1 MSFASL
7 PSSDICKTSSDYHFA
22 FLLSVYLY
30 EILKSDFIIT
40 PCRSFS
46 HQFLLP
52 HAYFINKVETILI
65 ILCYGITV
73 LFLMLQHMHSAQKE
87 KQMPILRYKI
97 LPQKDPRLS
106 IQFWGFFLVL
116 ICFIYFSVCLF
127 IFNYER
133 CALIY
138 DFTLIFS
145 EKKIQMFY
153 GTFIIY
159 IHNNCLVTLEKS
171 DGHHL
176 NQEIQFNFIY
186 YVQNT

>member
-7 PSSDICKTSSDYHFA
+7 PSSDICKTSSDNHFA

-30 EILKSDFIIT
+30 EILKSDFITT

-65 ILCYGITV
+65 ILCYGITD

-87 KQMPILRYKI
+87 KQMPILRYNI

-106 IQFWGFFLVL
+106 IQFLGGFFWYQSALSISL
-116 ICFIYFSVCLF
+116 CVCLF
-127 IFNYER
+127 
-133 CALIY
+133 LI
-138 DFTLIFS
+138 TR
-145 EKKIQMFY
+145 
-153 GTFIIY
+153 GV
-159 IHNNCLVTLEKS
+159 H
-171 DGHHL
+171 
-176 NQEIQFNFIY
+176 
-186 YVQNT
+186 